1 MYALKKSSAYGAIS
15 AVVLIGAA
23 VGISAST
30 VSRADF
36 QRGNTSS
43 DARLTQSSFR
53 WPTPVGVT
61 VSRNKTMSV
70 KSTSAQNN
78 DSDAAGTHREQKSF
92 RWMNS
97 DAGASVPEKMKG
109 ASAQYVP
116 TIGLRT
122 YKHSIDFDGYCKYNQ
137 LLI

>member
-1 MYALKKSSAYGAIS
+1 MYALKKPSAYGAIS

-30 VSRADF
+30 VSRTDF
-36 QRGNTSS
+36 QRGSTSS
-43 DARLTQSSFR
+43 DTRLTQSSFR

-61 VSRNKTMSV
+61 VVRKKTMSV

-78 DSDAAGTHREQKSF
+78 DSDAAATHREQKSF
-92 RWMNS
+92 R
-97 DAGASVPEKMKG
+97 ASVPEKMKA

-122 YKHSIDFDGYCKYNQ
+122 YKHSIDFDGYCK
-137 LLI
+137 